1 MTAESGA
8 HEKQHILLLEF
19 GRDKEAYFSY
29 FFHEKGKDLNGFVSD
44 IKVCVKEAAEELIQQ
59 HKAKTGNV
67 KANVDNFDLLFGAE
81 KYFADH
87 GYKVF
92 EPLFILFQ
100 NEEFDL
106 QMKSSFE
113 PNAEGNEQIS
123 DKSDMG
129 IFELIEWD
137 GIYQDSLKRRFFNGN
152 NSSQKAYSLIKT
164 EYSKIEKKISAYK
177 SRNPDYETR
186 EAYSREIKKLK
197 GNYMDNLT
205 ALLSKNGFQEVSFHG
220 SFWGC
225 GHNLAEYMEG
235 VIGAENY
242 AKLLKINNS
251 KAKPK
256 GSESTINPDIIG
268 SAGEDEPF

>member
-59 HKAKTGNV
+59 HKAKTGKV

-92 EPLFILFQ
+92 EPLFILFRD
-100 NEEFDL
+100 EEFDL
-106 QMKSSFE
+106 QIKSSFE
-113 PNAEGNEQIS
+113 PNAEGNEQKS
-123 DKSDMG
+123 AKSDMG
-129 IFELIEWD
+129 IFELINWD
-137 GIYQDSLKRRFFNGN
+137 GIYQDNLKRRFFNCN
-152 NSSQKAYSLIKT
+152 NSSQKAYSLIKP
-164 EYSKIEKKISAYK
+164 EYNKIVKKISAYK
-177 SRNPDYETR
+177 SKNPDYGTR
-186 EAYSREIKKLK
+186 EVCSREINKLK
-197 GNYMDNLT
+197 GNYMDNLA
-205 ALLSKNGFQEVSFHG
+205 ALLSKNGFQEISFHS

-225 GHNLAEYMEG
+225 GHSLADYMEEI
-235 VIGAENY
+235 IGTVNY

-256 GSESTINPDIIG
+256 GSESAINPDIVG